1 MSLTIPFRREYDPT
15 LARVGGWP
23 LVFYIVIGLS
33 ILAYLRVS
41 MAAVVT
47 ALQVGRYG
55 WVIALVM
62 LVAIIGH
69 CQTN

>member
-1 MSLTIPFRREYDPT
+1 
-15 LARVGGWP
+15 
-23 LVFYIVIGLS
+23 
-33 ILAYLRVS
+33 